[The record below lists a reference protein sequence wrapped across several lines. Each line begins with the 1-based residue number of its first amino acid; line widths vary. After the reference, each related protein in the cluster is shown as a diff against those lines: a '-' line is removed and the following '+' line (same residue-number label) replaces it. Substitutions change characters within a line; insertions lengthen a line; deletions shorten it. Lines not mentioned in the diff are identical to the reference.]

1 MFKKTTNIFS
11 GIFKLFI
18 LIFSGIILNACELQ
32 AQYTNN
38 AAKNKNLNIPTDTSH
53 LHNAAYLHTSYEII
67 EIPDDITVDTY
78 ASTTKFRALDGVT
91 ISVLNDGTIYKMSVQ
106 EAGVYKLDY
115 NFLKS
120 QLGISNLDAIDPR
133 TIKIYG
139 NGGGMLPEANA
150 AVRSEDVV
158 ENAITI
164 VGEEDG
170 KFDPSDYILFYSA
183 GASKWYF
190 DANSKTFNKPK
201 NIYDDNTYYF
211 LKSGGVNGLR
221 ISKTDNPNV
230 TNAYQTS
237 TYDYHN
243 RVEDDK
249 INVLAST
256 ACNCTQGSGKV
267 WVGDVFNSQANNRD
281 YSSKFN
287 FTNVVANTD
296 AQLNFNFVAAS
307 NNSSNVA
314 FNLGNQNFGTYIS
327 GADQNDPEVS
337 KAYNG
342 SIAQKFTMPSANLN
356 AIVKF
361 SGSGEALAWLDFLQ
375 LTFKRNLI
383 YENTPLD
390 FRDVLSIG
398 KATAFNIKNAGAQL
412 TLWNV
417 TNILKP
423 TEQTT
428 TASNQGTS
436 FNTSAQSALQEFI
449 LYDKNSALPTPKA
462 IGVIPNQNLHG
473 IANTQLIIVY
483 PKVFKDAALKLQQQ
497 KIQFDKI
504 PTALAEVNEV
514 YNEFSSGAQDPAA
527 IRDFARFLVKKD
539 SALKYVLLFGDGSFD
554 FKNLYDIGTNP
565 PSNFIPVYETDE
577 SFSPIE
583 AFPSDDFYGLLS
595 DNEGVGLEGNLDIGI
610 GRIPCKT
617 LTEAMAVVNK
627 IIHYETQSFGAWRND
642 VTFFCDNGDGNLH
655 LNAMDGIAQTVVSNY
670 KNLNADKL
678 YMDAYKLEVSAGGSR
693 VPTMNDAIFQ
703 KSVNGTLT
711 MCYMGHGG
719 SRGLAQERIL
729 MREDLAAW
737 QNFDKLPLIVTAT
750 CQFTG
755 YDNPKEV
762 TAGETAIL
770 NSNGGAIALFSTVRL
785 VEASSNEQL
794 TSAVFNNIYQKK
806 DNIPLRLGDIFK
818 QAKNGSSTYTNG
830 QKFTLIGDPSMRL
843 NLPRYNVQLQNINNK
858 SAKTF
863 TDTIKALQK
872 ISLSGSVLDEQGAA
886 LSGFNGTVDC
896 TLFDKT
902 KDIRTLGQI
911 DGSASTDFL
920 LQNNILFKGSATVKS
935 GVWNLDFTIPKD
947 IDFNCGKSK
956 LSFYATNNITDA
968 NGIFELSLCKTD
980 NTTVSANAPT
990 INLFLNDTNFK
1001 NGGSV
1006 GTSPKLIVQLTDDL
1020 GINVSGNSIGHDLT
1034 LTLDSSKASINLN
1047 KFYQASLDNSKNGI
1061 ANYTLTNL
1069 ALGNHTLSVKAWNLN
1084 DISSTAAVNFIVI
1097 DNPTVRIDSIFSFP
1111 NPFSESA
1118 TFSANYGSEKTVSN
1132 VNLNIYDLKG
1142 ALIKTFSQPV
1152 NTIGSGNIQ
1161 FNWNSSNGTNNLDS
1175 GLYLFVFEFD
1185 TKDANKSIVTTRSSA
1200 RRIVLVR

>member
-1 MFKKTTNIFS
+1 MFKKITNLVLNSITLS
-11 GIFKLFI
+11 I
-18 LIFSGIILNACELQ
+18 LIFFGIILNVCKLQ
-32 AQYTNN
+32 AQYTDN
-38 AAKNKNLNIPTDTSH
+38 ASKNKNLNVPSDTSH
-53 LHNAAYLHTSYEII
+53 LHHVAYLNINEGFSNF
-67 EIPDDITVDTY
+67 PDDIVTDSHTSS
-78 ASTTKFRALDGVT
+78 AKFRSLDGVT
-91 ISVLNDGTIYKMSVQ
+91 ISVLNDGIIYKMSVQ
-106 EAGVYKLDY
+106 EAGIYKLDY

-120 QLGISNLDAIDPR
+120 QLGVSNLDAIDPR
-133 TIKIYG
+133 TIKIFG
-139 NGGGMLPEANA
+139 NGGGMLPEANNA
-150 AVRSEDVV
+150 ARSEDLT

-170 KFDPSDYILFYSA
+170 KFDPTDYILFYSA

-190 DANSKTFNKPK
+190 DATSKTFNKPK

-211 LKSGGVNGLR
+211 LKLGGVNGLR
-221 ISKTDNPNV
+221 VSKRGNPSV
-230 TNAYQTS
+230 SGTYQTS

-267 WVGDVFNSQANNRD
+267 WVGDAFNAQANTKD
-281 YSSKFN
+281 YASKFN

-296 AQLNFNFVAAS
+296 AQLSFNFVAAS

-314 FNLGNQNFGTYIS
+314 LNIGNQNFGTYIS

-342 SIAQKFTMPSANLN
+342 TIAQKFTMPSTNLN
-356 AIVKF
+356 AIVNF
-361 SGSGEALAWLDFLQ
+361 TGSSDAHAWLDYLQ
-375 LTFKRNLI
+375 LTYKRNLV
-383 YENTPLD
+383 YENTPID
-390 FRDVLSIG
+390 FRDISSIG
-398 KATAFNIKNAGAQL
+398 KATTFNIKNADAQR

-417 TNILKP
+417 SNVLNP

-428 TASNQGTS
+428 MATTSGTS
-436 FNTSAQSALQEFI
+436 FNIPAENILQEFV
-449 LYDKNSALPTPKA
+449 LFDKNSALQTPTA
-462 IGVIPNQNLHG
+462 VGVIPNQNLHG
-473 IANTQLIIVY
+473 ISNAQLVIVY
-483 PKVFKDAALKLQQQ
+483 PKLFKEAALKLQQQ

-504 PTALAEVNEV
+504 PTALAEISEV
-514 YNEFSSGAQDPAA
+514 YNEFSSGAQDPSA

-539 SALKYVLLFGDGSFD
+539 STLKYLLLFGDGSFD
-554 FKNLYDIGTNP
+554 FKSLYDIGTNP

-583 AFPSDDFYGLLS
+583 AFPSDDFFGLLS
-595 DNEGVGLEGNLDIGI
+595 DNEGVGLEGDLDIGI

-617 LTEAMAVVNK
+617 PTEAMAVVNK

-642 VTFFCDNGDGNLH
+642 ITFFCDNGDGNLH

-670 KNLNADKL
+670 KNLNADKF

-693 VPTMNDAIFQ
+693 VPAMNDAIFQ

-737 QNFDKLPLIVTAT
+737 QNFDRLPLLVTAT

-794 TSAVFNNIYQKK
+794 TAAVFNNIYQKK

-858 SAKTF
+858 SAKSF

-872 ISLSGSVLDEQGAA
+872 ISLSGSVLDEQGGV
-886 LSGFNGTVDC
+886 LSGFNGTLDC

-911 DGSASTDFL
+911 DGSASVDFL
-920 LQNNILFKGSATVKS
+920 LQNNILFKGSATVKA
-935 GVWNLDFTIPKD
+935 GIWNLDFTIPKD

-968 NGIFELSLCKTD
+968 NGIFELALCKTD
-980 NTTVSANAPT
+980 NSIVSVNAPT

-1006 GTSPKLIVQLTDDL
+1006 GTSPKLIVQLSDDL

-1034 LTLDSSKASINLN
+1034 LTLDSAKSSINLN
-1047 KFYQASLDNSKNGI
+1047 EFYQASLDNSKNGT
-1061 ANYTLTNL
+1061 AKYNLTNL
-1069 ALGNHTLSVKAWNLN
+1069 TLGNHTLNIKAWNLN
-1084 DISSTAAVNFIVI
+1084 DISATASVNFMVI
-1097 DNPTVRIDSIFSFP
+1097 DNPSVRIDSIFSFP

-1118 TFSANYGSEKTVSN
+1118 TFRANYGSEKTVSN
-1132 VNLNIYDLKG
+1132 INLNIYDLKG
-1142 ALIKTFSQPV
+1142 ALVKTFSQPV
-1152 NTIGSGNIQ
+1152 NTIGSGNVQ
-1161 FNWNSSNGTNNLDS
+1161 FNWNISNGVDNFDS

-1185 TKDANKSIVTTRSSA
+1185 TVVATNATVKTRSTA
-1200 RRIVLVR
+1200 RKIVLMR

>member
-1 MFKKTTNIFS
+1 MFKKLTNSFS
-11 GIFKLFI
+11 NITHLSV
-18 LIFSGIILNACELQ
+18 LIFFGIILNVCELQ
-32 AQYTNN
+32 AQYTNK
-38 AAKNKNLNIPTDTSH
+38 ASKNKNLNISNDTSH
-53 LHNAAYLHTSYEII
+53 LNYAAYLKINEKLTAFPNDVVTDVNNS
-67 EIPDDITVDTY
+67 PV
-78 ASTTKFRALDGVT
+78 KFRTLDGVT

-115 NFLKS
+115 NFLKT

-150 AVRSEDVV
+150 TFRPEDVV

-170 KFDPSDYILFYSA
+170 KFDPTDYILFYSA

-190 DANSKTFNKPK
+190 DTNSKTFNKPK

-211 LKSGGVNGLR
+211 LKSGGANGLR
-221 ISKTDNPNV
+221 VSKTDNPIV
-230 TNAYQTS
+230 SNAYQSS

-267 WVGDVFNSQANNRD
+267 WVGDAFNAQANTRD
-281 YSSKFN
+281 YASKFN
-287 FTNVVANTD
+287 FTNFVATTD
-296 AQLNFNFVAAS
+296 AQLSFNFVAAS

-314 FNLGNQNFGTYIS
+314 LNIGNQNFGTYLS

-342 SIAQKFTMPSANLN
+342 SIAQKFTLPSSNLN
-356 AIVKF
+356 AVVTF
-361 SGSGEALAWLDFLQ
+361 TGTSDALAWLDYLQ

-383 YENTPLD
+383 YENASLD
-390 FRDVLSIG
+390 FRDISSIG
-398 KATAFNIKNAGAQL
+398 KASTFNIKNASAQL

-417 TNILKP
+417 SNILKP
-423 TEQTT
+423 TEQTV
-428 TASNQGTS
+428 TASVSGTS
-436 FNTSAQSALQEFI
+436 FNSAAQNTLQEFI
-449 LYDKNSALPTPKA
+449 LFDKNSSLPSPKA
-462 IGVIPNQNLHG
+462 VGIISNQNLHG
-473 IANTQLIIVY
+473 ISNMQLVIVY
-483 PKVFKDAALKLQQQ
+483 PKVFKEAALKLQQQ

-504 PTALAEVNEV
+504 PTALAEINEV
-514 YNEFSSGAQDPAA
+514 YNEFSSGAQDPSA

-539 SALKYVLLFGDGSFD
+539 SSLKYLLLFGDGSFD

-595 DNEGVGLEGNLDIGI
+595 DNEGVGLEGALDIGI

-617 LTEAMAVVNK
+617 PTEALAVVNK
-627 IIHYETQSFGAWRND
+627 IIHYEMQSFGAWRND

-655 LNAMDGIAQTVVSNY
+655 LNAIDGIAQTVVSNY
-670 KNLNADKL
+670 KNLNADKF

-693 VPTMNDAIFQ
+693 VPAMNDAIFQ

-794 TSAVFNNIYQKK
+794 TAAVFNNIYQKK
-806 DNIPLRLGDIFK
+806 DNVPLRLGDIFK

-843 NLPRYNVQLQNINNK
+843 NLPRYSVQLQNINNK

-872 ISLSGSVLDEQGAA
+872 ISLSGSVLDEQGAV
-886 LSGFNGTVDC
+886 LSGFNGTMDC

-911 DGSASTDFL
+911 DGSASVDFL
-920 LQNNILFKGSATVKS
+920 LQNNILFKGSATVKA
-935 GVWNLDFTIPKD
+935 GVWSLDFTIPKD

-968 NGIFELSLCKTD
+968 NGIFELALCKTD
-980 NTTVSANAPT
+980 NSTVSVNAPT

-1001 NGGSV
+1001 KGGSV
-1006 GTSPKLIVQLTDDL
+1006 GTSPKLIVQLSDDL

-1034 LTLDSSKASINLN
+1034 LTLDSAKSSINLN
-1047 KFYQASLDNSKNGI
+1047 EFYQASLDNSKNGV

-1069 ALGNHTLSVKAWNLN
+1069 TLGNHTLSVKAWNLN
-1084 DISSTAAVNFIVI
+1084 DISSTASVNFIVI
-1097 DNPTVRIDSIFSFP
+1097 DNPAVRIYSIFSFP

-1118 TFSANYGSEKTVSN
+1118 TFIANYGSEKTVSN
-1132 VNLNIYDLKG
+1132 INLNIYDLKG
-1142 ALIKTFSQPV
+1142 ALVKSFSQPS
-1152 NTIGSGNIQ
+1152 NTIGTGSVQ
-1161 FNWNSSNGTNNLDS
+1161 FKWDSSNGVDNFDS

-1185 TKDANKSIVTTRSSA
+1185 TVDANKSTVKTRSSA
-1200 RRIVLVR
+1200 RKIVFVR